1 LASAQSKPSALETVV
16 TDGLLEIRR
25 GPENETCL
33 IRLIGELD
41 LANAGSVEKELRLA
55 EAQRPATIVLDLS
68 RLDFIDSS
76 GIALLIHA
84 ARRSQANGHKLGL
97 IPGPRA
103 VRHTLEICGVD
114 GLLPLL
120 DREAL

>member
-33 IRLIGELD
+33 IRLIGE
-41 LANAGSVEKELRLA
+41 
-55 EAQRPATIVLDLS
+55 LDLS

-114 GLLPLL
+114 GLLPFL

>member
-1 LASAQSKPSALETVV
+1 MASAQSKPSTLETVV

-33 IRLIGELD
+33 IQLIGELD
-41 LANAGSVEKELRLA
+41 LANAGSVEKELHVV
-55 EAQRPATIVLDLS
+55 EAQTPATIVLDLS
-68 RLDFIDSS
+68 GLDFIDSS

-84 ARRSQANGHKLGL
+84 AHRSQANGHMLRL

-114 GLLPLL
+114 RVLPFL